1 MGSGCIKIEILTF
14 ISTSCDAMLGSST
27 FGRKC
32 IVWVARGFGV
42 GLSPYAP
49 GTLGTFLGIP
59 IILSLDL
66 LPVVGAVIGVIAL
79 VLLSVWIS
87 GYASRGLDTE
97 DDPSI
102 VIDEIAGF
110 VVAMMFV
117 PITLWTVVSGFVLFR
132 IFDIFKPPPA
142 NWLDKKCKGGLG
154 ITGDD
159 IVAGVYVNIILQL
172 ALCAL

>member
-1 MGSGCIKIEILTF
+1 MASRCIKIEIPTF
-14 ISTSCDAMLGSST
+14 RSTPYDSMLASST
-27 FGRKC
+27 FGRRL
-32 IVWVARGFGV
+32 IGWVARGFGV
-42 GLSPYAP
+42 GLLPYAP
-49 GTLGTFLGIP
+49 GTLGTLLGIP
-59 IILSLDL
+59 IILLLNL
-66 LPVVGAVIGVIAL
+66 LPIAGSVIGAIFL
-79 VLLSVWIS
+79 VLLSVWMS